1 MENPLRVAVLDQA
14 RSFAQ
19 QTMRK
24 SIIWTAE
31 KLSSTGAKHDREP
44 MKRLLGKAGRK
55 GNATRYEKSRPGPSV
70 KK

>member
-44 MKRLLGKAGRK
+44 MKRLLAVSYTHLTLPTKRI
-55 GNATRYEKSRPGPSV
+55 V
-70 KK
+70 